1 MHDKKGTMPR
11 LARLDAPGVF
21 HHIIIRG
28 IERRKIFRDNRD
40 RENFLEWLG
49 KLLLETKTGCYAWAF
64 LPNHAHFLLRTGE
77 TPLATLTRRLLT
89 GYVVSFN
96 RRHKRHGHL
105 LQNRYKSIV
114 CQEETYLQELVRY
127 IHLNPLRAGVV
138 PNLVALNS
146 YLYCGHSA
154 LMGKR
159 KRPWQNVDYVL
170 HSFGKTVRRARK
182 EYFLYVEAGIEQG
195 RRRDLIG
202 GGLVR
207 SLGGWAEAEKL
218 RLKGQDHI
226 KSDERILG
234 DSDFVDSVIAQAEE
248 HYTRQ
253 CSLRRRGYDL
263 EKIAERV
270 AEIYQMD
277 VGEVLARGRQ
287 QHRVGARSLFC
298 FWAVRELGN
307 SLASLAIRL
316 GMSPAGVGY
325 AVQRGE
331 AIAQEN
337 GYQLIQ

>member
-1 MHDKKGTMPR
+1 MPR

-28 IERRKIFRDNRD
+28 IERQKMFRDNHD
-40 RENFLEWLG
+40 REKFLERLG

-64 LPNHAHFLLRTGE
+64 LSNHAHFLLRTGE
-77 TPLATLTRRLLT
+77 VPLATLMRRLLT

-96 RRHKRHGHL
+96 RRHKRHGYL

-138 PNLVALNS
+138 PDLAALTS
-146 YLYCGHSA
+146 YPYCGHSA

-159 KRPWQNVDYVL
+159 KRSWQDVDYVVR
-170 HSFGKTVRRARK
+170 SFGKTVRRGRK
-182 EYFLYVEAGIEQG
+182 EYCLYVEAGVEQG

-207 SLGGWAEAEKL
+207 SLGGWSEAEKL
-218 RLKGQDHI
+218 RLRGQDHI

-234 DSDFVDSVIAQAEE
+234 DSEFVDSVLAQAEE

-253 CSLRRRGYDL
+253 CTLRRRGYDL

-270 AEIYQMD
+270 AEIYR
-277 VGEVLARGRQ
+277 VNVREVLARGRQ
-287 QHRVGARSLFC
+287 EQRVSARSLFC
-298 FWAVRELGN
+298 FWAVRDLGN
-307 SLASLAIRL
+307 SLAAVARHI
-316 GMSPAGVGY
+316 GMSTAGVGY

-331 AIAQEN
+331 AIAHEN
-337 GYQLIQ
+337 GHQLSR

>member
-1 MHDKKGTMPR
+1 MSR

-40 RENFLEWLG
+40 RENILERLG

-77 TPLATLTRRLLT
+77 VPLATLMRRLLT

-138 PNLVALNS
+138 PHLDALNS
-146 YLYCGHSA
+146 YTYCGHSA

-159 KRPWQNVDYVL
+159 KRTWQDVDYVL
-170 HSFGKTVRRARK
+170 HSFGKRVRNARK
-182 EYFLYVEAGIEQG
+182 EYLAYVEAGVEQG
-195 RRRDLIG
+195 RRRDLVG

-218 RLKGQDHI
+218 RLRGQDHI

-234 DSDFVDSVIAQAEE
+234 DSDFVDSVLAQAEE
-248 HYTRQ
+248 PYTRQ
-253 CSLRRRGYDL
+253 CALRRRGYDL

-270 AEIYQMD
+270 AEIYGIK
-277 VGEVLARGRQ
+277 VGEVFARGRQ
-287 QHRVGARSLFC
+287 PRRVSARSLFC

-307 SLASLAIRL
+307 SLASLAVRL

-325 AVQRGE
+325 AVQGGE
-331 AIAQEN
+331 AIAQDN
-337 GYQLIQ
+337 GYQLTQ

>member
-1 MHDKKGTMPR
+1 MPR

-40 RENFLEWLG
+40 RENFLERLG
-49 KLLLETKTGCYAWAF
+49 KLLLETRTGCFAWTF
-64 LPNHAHFLLRTGE
+64 LPNHAHFLLRTGAV
-77 TPLATLTRRLLT
+77 PLATLMRRLLT

-96 RRHKRHGHL
+96 RRHKRRGHL

-114 CQEETYLQELVRY
+114 CQEEPYLQELVRY

-138 PNLVALNS
+138 PDLASLNR
-146 YLYCGHSA
+146 YPYCGHSA
-154 LMGKR
+154 LMGER
-159 KRPWQNVDYVL
+159 ERPWQDVDYVL
-170 HSFGKTVRRARK
+170 HAFGKRVWKARK
-182 EYFLYVEAGIEQG
+182 EYFSYVEAGVEQG
-195 RRRDLIG
+195 RRRDLVG

-234 DSDFVDSVIAQAEE
+234 DSDFVDSVLGQAEE
-248 HYTRQ
+248 HCERQ
-253 CSLRRRGYDL
+253 CALKRQGYDL
-263 EKIAERV
+263 EKVAERV
-270 AEIYQMD
+270 GEIY
-277 VGEVLARGRQ
+277 GIKPAEVFARGRQ
-287 QHRVGARSLFC
+287 PQRVSVRSLFC
-298 FWAVRELGN
+298 YWAVRELGN

-316 GMSPAGVGY
+316 RISPAGVVY

-337 GYQLIQ
+337 GYQLTK

>member
-1 MHDKKGTMPR
+1 MPR

-40 RENFLEWLG
+40 RENLLERLG

-64 LPNHAHFLLRTGE
+64 LPNHAYFLLRRGE
-77 TPLATLTRRLLT
+77 VPLATLMRRLLT

-138 PNLVALNS
+138 PDLAALNS
-146 YLYCGHSA
+146 YPYCGHSA

-170 HSFGKTVRRARK
+170 HSFGKRVRRARK
-182 EYFLYVEAGIEQG
+182 EYFLYVEAGVERG
-195 RRRDLIG
+195 RRPDLIG

-218 RLKGQDHI
+218 KLRGQNHI

-234 DSDFVDSVIAQAEE
+234 DSDFVDSVLAQAEE
-248 HYTRQ
+248 PYTRQ
-253 CSLRRRGYDL
+253 CALRRRGYDL
-263 EKIAERV
+263 EKIAERLE
-270 AEIYQMD
+270 EIYGIK
-277 VGEVLARGRQ
+277 VGEVFARGRQ
-287 QHRVGARSLFC
+287 QRRVSARSLFC
-298 FWAVRELGN
+298 FWAVREMGN

-331 AIAQEN
+331 AIAHEK

>member
-1 MHDKKGTMPR
+1 MPR

-40 RENFLEWLG
+40 RENFLERMG
-49 KLLLETKTGCYAWAF
+49 NLLLETKTGCYAWAF
-64 LPNHAHFLLRTGE
+64 LQNHAHFLLRTGE
-77 TPLATLTRRLLT
+77 VPLATVMRRLLT

-138 PNLVALNS
+138 PDLAALNS
-146 YLYCGHSA
+146 YPYCGHSA
-154 LMGKR
+154 LMGRR

-170 HSFGKTVRRARK
+170 HSFGKRVRRARK
-182 EYFLYVEAGIEQG
+182 EYFLYVEAGVERG
-195 RRRDLIG
+195 RRPDLVG

-218 RLKGQDHI
+218 RLKSQDHI

-234 DSDFVDSVIAQAEE
+234 DSDFVDSVLAQAEE
-248 HYTRQ
+248 PYTRQ
-253 CSLRRRGYDL
+253 CALRRRGYDL

-270 AEIYQMD
+270 AEIYGIK
-277 VGEVLARGRQ
+277 VGEVFAKGRQ
-287 QHRVGARSLFC
+287 QRRVSARSLFC
-298 FWAVRELGN
+298 FWAVREMGN

-316 GMSPAGVGY
+316 GMSPAGIGY

-331 AIAQEN
+331 AIAHEN

>member
-1 MHDKKGTMPR
+1 MPR

-40 RENFLEWLG
+40 GENFLARLG
-49 KLLLETKTGCYAWAF
+49 NLLQETKTGCYAWAF
-64 LPNHAHFLLRTGE
+64 LQNHAHFLLRTGE
-77 TPLATLTRRLLT
+77 VPLATLMRRLLT

-138 PNLVALNS
+138 PDLAALNS
-146 YLYCGHSA
+146 YPYCGHSA

-159 KRPWQNVDYVL
+159 KRPWQNVGYVL
-170 HSFGKTVRRARK
+170 HSFGKRVRRARK
-182 EYFLYVEAGIEQG
+182 EYFLYVEAGVERG
-195 RRRDLIG
+195 RRPDLVG

-218 RLKGQDHI
+218 KLRGQNHI

-234 DSDFVDSVIAQAEE
+234 DSDFVDSVLAQAEE
-248 HYTRQ
+248 PYTRQ
-253 CSLRRRGYDL
+253 CALRRRGYDL
-263 EKIAERV
+263 GKIGERV
-270 AEIYQMD
+270 AEIYGIK
-277 VGEVLARGRQ
+277 VGEVFARGRQ
-287 QHRVGARSLFC
+287 QRRVSARSLFC
-298 FWAVRELGN
+298 FWAVREMGD

-316 GMSPAGVGY
+316 GMSPAGIGY

-331 AIAQEN
+331 AIAHEN

>member
-1 MHDKKGTMPR
+1 M
-11 LARLDAPGVF
+11 
-21 HHIIIRG
+21 
-28 IERRKIFRDNRD
+28 
-40 RENFLEWLG
+40 
-49 KLLLETKTGCYAWAF
+49 
-64 LPNHAHFLLRTGE
+64 
-77 TPLATLTRRLLT
+77 RRLLT

-138 PNLVALNS
+138 PDLAALNS
-146 YLYCGHSA
+146 YPYCGHSA

-170 HSFGKTVRRARK
+170 HSFGKRVRRARK
-182 EYFLYVEAGIEQG
+182 EYFLYVEAGVERG
-195 RRRDLIG
+195 RRPDLIG

-218 RLKGQDHI
+218 KLRGQNHI

-234 DSDFVDSVIAQAEE
+234 DSDFVDSVLAQAEE
-248 HYTRQ
+248 PYTRQ
-253 CSLRRRGYDL
+253 CALRRRGYDL

-270 AEIYQMD
+270 AEIYGIK
-277 VGEVLARGRQ
+277 VGEVFARGRQ
-287 QHRVGARSLFC
+287 QRRVSARSLFC
-298 FWAVRELGN
+298 FWAVREMGN

-325 AVQRGE
+325 AIQRGE
-331 AIAQEN
+331 AIAHEK

>member
-1 MHDKKGTMPR
+1 MPR

-40 RENFLEWLG
+40 RENFLERLG
-49 KLLLETKTGCYAWAF
+49 KLLLETKTGCFAWAF

-77 TPLATLTRRLLT
+77 VPLATLMRRLLT

-96 RRHKRHGHL
+96 RRHKRHGQL
-105 LQNRYKSIV
+105 LQNRYKSLV

-127 IHLNPLRAGVV
+127 IHLNPLRARVV
-138 PNLVALNS
+138 PHLAALNS
-146 YLYCGHSA
+146 YPYCGHSA

-159 KRPWQNVDYVL
+159 KRSWQDVDYVL
-170 HSFGKTVRRARK
+170 HSFGGRIWNARK
-182 EYFLYVEAGIEQG
+182 EYLAYVEAGVAQG
-195 RRRDLIG
+195 RRRDLVG

-234 DSDFVDSVIAQAEE
+234 NSDFVDSVLAQAEE
-248 HYTRQ
+248 TYTRQ
-253 CSLRRRGYDL
+253 CALRRRGYDL
-263 EKIAERV
+263 EKVAEGV
-270 AEIYQMD
+270 AEIYGIR
-277 VGEVLARGRQ
+277 VGEVFARGRQ
-287 QHRVGARSLFC
+287 PQRVSARSLFC

-307 SLASLAIRL
+307 SLASLAVRI

-337 GYQLIQ
+337 GYQLIP

>member
-1 MHDKKGTMPR
+1 MPR

-40 RENFLEWLG
+40 RKNFLERLG
-49 KLLLETKTGCYAWAF
+49 RLLLETKTGCYAWAF

-77 TPLATLTRRLLT
+77 VPLATLMRRLLT

-96 RRHKRHGHL
+96 RRHKRYGHL

-114 CQEETYLQELVRY
+114 CQEETFLQELVRY

-138 PNLVALNS
+138 PHLAALNS
-146 YLYCGHSA
+146 YPYCGHSA

-159 KRPWQNVDYVL
+159 KWPWQDVDYVL
-170 HSFGKTVRRARK
+170 HSFGKGVGKARK
-182 EYFLYVEAGIEQG
+182 EYLAYVEAGVEQG
-195 RRRDLIG
+195 RRRDLVG

-218 RLKGQDHI
+218 GLRGQDHI

-234 DSDFVDSVIAQAEE
+234 DSDFVDLVLAQAEE
-248 HYTRQ
+248 AYTRQ
-253 CSLRRRGYDL
+253 CALRRRGYDL

-270 AEIYQMD
+270 AGIYGIK

-287 QHRVGARSLFC
+287 PQRVSARSLFC

-307 SLASLAIRL
+307 SLASLAVRL
-316 GMSPAGVGY
+316 GMSLAGVGY

-331 AIAQEN
+331 TMAHEN
-337 GYQLIQ
+337 GYHLIQ